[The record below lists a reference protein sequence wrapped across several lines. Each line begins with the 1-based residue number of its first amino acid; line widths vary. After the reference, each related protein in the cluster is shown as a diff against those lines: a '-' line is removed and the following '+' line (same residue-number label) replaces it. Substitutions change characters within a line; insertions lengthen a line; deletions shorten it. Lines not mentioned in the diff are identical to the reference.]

1 MVIVYKIIIVND
13 AIPQPNHT
21 HNVENTSCTITNS
34 LSVAGLILIN
44 YGHHTHCLS
53 LTQVTPG
60 HVSEIVAMDMEGVK
74 PENPELKKYYKYIFF
89 L

>member
-1 MVIVYKIIIVND
+1 MQFHSLIT
-13 AIPQPNHT
+13 HT

-74 PENPELKKYYKYIFF
+74 SENPELKRYYKYIFS
-89 L
+89 LTD